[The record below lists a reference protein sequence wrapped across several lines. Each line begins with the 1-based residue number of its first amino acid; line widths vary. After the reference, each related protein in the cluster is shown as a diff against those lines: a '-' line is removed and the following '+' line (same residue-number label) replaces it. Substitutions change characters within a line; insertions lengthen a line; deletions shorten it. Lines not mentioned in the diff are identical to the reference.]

1 MTGNERD
8 IPLALRVLG
17 ALVGILGGGC
27 LGVLVLIVSMIF
39 AEESFGFSSVLP
51 GAALGAAIGG
61 ILGLVSPIVWG
72 RAFLELLSR
81 INW

>member
-1 MTGNERD
+1 MGKNGRD

-17 ALVGILGGGC
+17 ALVGALGGSW
-27 LGVLVLIVSMIF
+27 LGVLVLIVSMVF

-61 ILGLVSPIVWG
+61 ILGWLSPVVWG
-72 RAFLELLSR
+72 RAFAELLSR
-81 INW
+81 ING